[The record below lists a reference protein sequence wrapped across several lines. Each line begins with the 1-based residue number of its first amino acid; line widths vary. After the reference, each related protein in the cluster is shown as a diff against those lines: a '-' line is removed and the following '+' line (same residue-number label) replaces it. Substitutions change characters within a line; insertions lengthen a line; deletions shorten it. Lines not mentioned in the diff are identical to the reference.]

1 MTQSASPQAT
11 NGKPGPMLAADGTPL
26 KRSLARALRRQ
37 KMRAL
42 LLIAPLLLFVLITFI
57 APIAD
62 ITRGF
67 LQVGATPVL
76 SLELFNR
83 DYWAMDALEVAKI
96 GLNKMKASVAPAL

>member
-1 MTQSASPQAT
+1 VF
-11 NGKPGPMLAADGTPL
+11 PGDG
-26 KRSLARALRRQ
+26 
-37 KMRAL
+37 
-42 LLIAPLLLFVLITFI
+42 I

-83 DYWAMDALEVAKI
+83 DYWAMDALEAAKI
-96 GLNKMKASVAPAL
+96 GLAKMKASVAPAI